1 MKTQDYIKEFATIFF
16 IQRNIIV
23 GVVLA
28 AVLIGILVILF
39 APRSYQAKG
48 AVILKGSQVLQS
60 QETLVDVRAEVGP
73 ISEADLFSD
82 MEIIQSQDVVTGAI
96 FRTQASGHLDIDVT
110 DSNALNKLAVKIQK
124 SLNASLVPRS
134 TIIRVGLNWNS
145 PEVATYLLSAI
156 FEEYLQRRQS
166 VFNPEEEVAFF
177 EKQLNAFHDTLDEL
191 ESEMVAVSGGTNA
204 QSLRNLIKRNI
215 ELLADLERNLT
226 KLEADQIA
234 KSHYVDYLEAN
245 LDKKG
250 FNLFTSIDSLELGD
264 FSKKVQ
270 DLLISKEAKS
280 RVYTDINPEV
290 IKDKKLFDRLYNVYK
305 AEVLSHIE
313 KERSELRGVESQ
325 IKMAH
330 QQMMKVEAKN
340 AELYQMVLAAERLD
354 REHDVIED
362 SYKTFATR
370 YRDAKIRSETQSDR
384 LFSVAILERAYA
396 SNQSIFPKASK
407 VLPISLILGL
417 LLGVTIGFLR
427 EFFDHRFKRPEDINN
442 YIGVPYLF
450 SVPEKNNH

>member
-28 AVLIGILVILF
+28 AVLIGILVVLF

-48 AVILKGSQVLQS
+48 AVILKGSQLLQS
-60 QETLVDVRAEVGP
+60 QETLTDVRAEVGP

-82 MEIIQSQDVVTGAI
+82 MEIIQSQDVVMGAI
-96 FRTQASGHLDIDVT
+96 FRVQASGHLDVDVT
-110 DSNALNKLAVKIQK
+110 DSEELNKLAVKIQK
-124 SLNASLVPRS
+124 SLNTTLVPRS
-134 TIIRVGLNWNS
+134 TIIRVALNWNS

-177 EKQLNAFHDTLDEL
+177 ETQLNAFHNTLDDL
-191 ESEMVAVSGGTNA
+191 ENEMVSISGGTNA

-215 ELLADLERNLT
+215 ELLADLERDLT
-226 KLEADQIA
+226 GLEADRIA

-270 DLLISKEAKS
+270 DLLIAKEAKS
-280 RVYTDINPEV
+280 RVYTDVNPEV
-290 IKDKKLFDRLYNVYK
+290 IKDKKLLERLYTVYK
-305 AEVLSHIE
+305 EEVISHID
-313 KERSELRGVESQ
+313 KERSELRGVEGQ
-325 IKMAH
+325 INMAK
-330 QQMMKVEAKN
+330 QQMMKVEEKN

-370 YRDAKIRSETQSDR
+370 YREAKIRSETQSDR

-396 SNQSIFPKASK
+396 STQSIFPKASK

-427 EFFDHRFKRPEDINN
+427 EFFDHRFKRPEDISN
-442 YIGVPYLF
+442 YIGLPYLF